1 MKRNRKQK
9 IYYGLAW
16 ATIIA
21 YLSLVIGCA
30 LFGPSIKGVG
40 SVVWACL
47 TGPIWLT
54 ASFFFYE
61 FSKEWTEEQVKEYRN
76 SRPFVPPEVVEK
88 NKQDSLKNRKS

>member
-1 MKRNRKQK
+1 
-9 IYYGLAW
+9 
-16 ATIIA
+16 
-21 YLSLVIGCA
+21 
-30 LFGPSIKGVG
+30 
-40 SVVWACL
+40 
-47 TGPIWLT
+47 LT